1 MSDWKKRNE
10 DWRDEDE
17 LEEEE
22 ECECPWVDSKGKV
35 RETAYCQYLLE
46 KHPMMCLKQKLF
58 DQNGE
63 VDEDALLYEVH
74 SDLRD
79 FVLDNLAKKEKQVL
93 DALRIETYT
102 PEWKPQ
108 LDRIHL
114 QNGTYFLDERGFV
127 PEKELCL
134 NRLPVEYQP
143 DAPAPTKWLE
153 FLDGLLIPEDIL
165 TLQEYLGYLL
175 IPSTKAQKMLVMT
188 GKGGEG
194 KSRIGLLLKKLF
206 GEASHSES
214 ILRIETNRF
223 ASANLEYKLVMV
235 DDDLNMVAL
244 PETRNIKS
252 IVTAEDRLCIERK
265 NKQAVQG
272 LLYVRF
278 ICFGNGNLVAAHD
291 DSDGFWRRQIL
302 ITVKDRDP
310 ARVDNPFL
318 IEELSEERPGILLWM
333 LEGLHRLLANRYQF
347 TISERSIQNLEA
359 AMADSDNLTQ
369 FMQATAY
376 VRFKPDTEERSTYLY
391 RAYTKWCE
399 DNLESPVPQKKFSQF
414 LLKNAGKY
422 GLTFSK
428 HIFGLLLRVRSGRPL
443 HIYRPT
449 GCSSTGTAPGLE
461 KCKGDMPMTNVRKNS
476 AKLTREDLKIA
487 PESPTMKRQE
497 LAVPCEFSVRNSMVI
512 SDETS
517 DQTPAV
523 EPSNQTSKTVRHAPL
538 VYRVEEIAQLLA
550 ISNRA
555 AYNLCNTTKDF
566 KVIRL
571 GTSIR
576 VSKQS
581 FDDWFAA
588 V

>member
-1 MSDWKKRNE
+1 M
-10 DWRDEDE
+10 
-17 LEEEE
+17 
-22 ECECPWVDSKGKV
+22 
-35 RETAYCQYLLE
+35 
-46 KHPMMCLKQKLF
+46 
-58 DQNGE
+58 
-63 VDEDALLYEVH
+63 
-74 SDLRD
+74 
-79 FVLDNLAKKEKQVL
+79 
-93 DALRIETYT
+93 
-102 PEWKPQ
+102 
-108 LDRIHL
+108 
-114 QNGTYFLDERGFV
+114 
-127 PEKELCL
+127 
-134 NRLPVEYQP
+134 
-143 DAPAPTKWLE
+143 
-153 FLDGLLIPEDIL
+153 
-165 TLQEYLGYLL
+165 
-175 IPSTKAQKMLVMT
+175 
-188 GKGGEG
+188 
-194 KSRIGLLLKKLF
+194 
-206 GEASHSES
+206 
-214 ILRIETNRF
+214 
-223 ASANLEYKLVMV
+223 
-235 DDDLNMVAL
+235 
-244 PETRNIKS
+244 
-252 IVTAEDRLCIERK
+252 
-265 NKQAVQG
+265 
-272 LLYVRF
+272 
-278 ICFGNGNLVAAHD
+278 
-291 DSDGFWRRQIL
+291 
-302 ITVKDRDP
+302 KDCDP

-449 GCSSTGTAPGLE
+449 GCSSTGAAPGLE

-523 EPSNQTSKTVRHAPL
+523 EPSDQTSKTVRHAPL

>member
-1 MSDWKKRNE
+1 M
-10 DWRDEDE
+10 
-17 LEEEE
+17 
-22 ECECPWVDSKGKV
+22 
-35 RETAYCQYLLE
+35 
-46 KHPMMCLKQKLF
+46 
-58 DQNGE
+58 
-63 VDEDALLYEVH
+63 
-74 SDLRD
+74 
-79 FVLDNLAKKEKQVL
+79 
-93 DALRIETYT
+93 
-102 PEWKPQ
+102 
-108 LDRIHL
+108 
-114 QNGTYFLDERGFV
+114 
-127 PEKELCL
+127 
-134 NRLPVEYQP
+134 
-143 DAPAPTKWLE
+143 
-153 FLDGLLIPEDIL
+153 
-165 TLQEYLGYLL
+165 
-175 IPSTKAQKMLVMT
+175 
-188 GKGGEG
+188 
-194 KSRIGLLLKKLF
+194 
-206 GEASHSES
+206 
-214 ILRIETNRF
+214 
-223 ASANLEYKLVMV
+223 
-235 DDDLNMVAL
+235 
-244 PETRNIKS
+244 
-252 IVTAEDRLCIERK
+252 
-265 NKQAVQG
+265 
-272 LLYVRF
+272 
-278 ICFGNGNLVAAHD
+278 
-291 DSDGFWRRQIL
+291 
-302 ITVKDRDP
+302 KDRDP

-369 FMQATAY
+369 FMQASAY

-449 GCSSTGTAPGLE
+449 GCSSTGAAPGLE

-523 EPSNQTSKTVRHAPL
+523 EPSDQTSKTVRHAPL

>member
-1 MSDWKKRNE
+1 MSDWKKRND

-46 KHPMMCLKQKLF
+46 KHPMMRLKQKLF

-252 IVTAEDRLCIERK
+252 IATAEDRLCIERK

-291 DSDGFWRRQIL
+291 DSDGFNRKDSRFTYIRNSIFAICNPTNVANDINVGLRWRRQIL

-347 TISERSIQNLEA
+347 TISERSRRNLEA

-428 HIFGLLLRVRSGRPL
+428 HIEGK
-443 HIYRPT
+443 YR
-449 GCSSTGTAPGLE
+449 GFRGVC
-461 KCKGDMPMTNVRKNS
+461 VH
-476 AKLTREDLKIA
+476 
-487 PESPTMKRQE
+487 
-497 LAVPCEFSVRNSMVI
+497 
-512 SDETS
+512 
-517 DQTPAV
+517 PA
-523 EPSNQTSKTVRHAPL
+523 
-538 VYRVEEIAQLLA
+538 
-550 ISNRA
+550 
-555 AYNLCNTTKDF
+555 
-566 KVIRL
+566 
-571 GTSIR
+571 
-576 VSKQS
+576 
-581 FDDWFAA
+581 FAA
-588 V
+588 A

>member
-1 MSDWKKRNE
+1 MSDWKKRND

-291 DSDGFWRRQIL
+291 DSDEITKYEVSLRQDDD
-302 ITVKDRDP
+302 VKELKAKVQKQYEDAQTADP
-310 ARVDNPFL
+310 ALAAFL
-318 IEELSEERPGILLWM
+318 DGLGEDVTGSAETADGTTLVVTEDCNVRAAASSDAEVIGGLSAGTEVVKKGESGDWIQIDY
-333 LEGLHRLLANRYQF
+333 EG
-347 TISERSIQNLEA
+347 SE
-359 AMADSDNLTQ
+359 
-369 FMQATAY
+369 AY
-376 VRFKPDTEERSTYLY
+376 VHSSLLEEKTE
-391 RAYTKWCE
+391 
-399 DNLESPVPQKKFSQF
+399 
-414 LLKNAGKY
+414 
-422 GLTFSK
+422 
-428 HIFGLLLRVRSGRPL
+428 
-443 HIYRPT
+443 
-449 GCSSTGTAPGLE
+449 
-461 KCKGDMPMTNVRKNS
+461 
-476 AKLTREDLKIA
+476 
-487 PESPTMKRQE
+487 
-497 LAVPCEFSVRNSMVI
+497 
-512 SDETS
+512 
-517 DQTPAV
+517 
-523 EPSNQTSKTVRHAPL
+523 
-538 VYRVEEIAQLLA
+538 
-550 ISNRA
+550 
-555 AYNLCNTTKDF
+555 
-566 KVIRL
+566 
-571 GTSIR
+571 
-576 VSKQS
+576 
-581 FDDWFAA
+581 
-588 V
+588 

>member
-1 MSDWKKRNE
+1 M
-10 DWRDEDE
+10 
-17 LEEEE
+17 
-22 ECECPWVDSKGKV
+22 
-35 RETAYCQYLLE
+35 
-46 KHPMMCLKQKLF
+46 
-58 DQNGE
+58 
-63 VDEDALLYEVH
+63 
-74 SDLRD
+74 
-79 FVLDNLAKKEKQVL
+79 
-93 DALRIETYT
+93 
-102 PEWKPQ
+102 
-108 LDRIHL
+108 
-114 QNGTYFLDERGFV
+114 
-127 PEKELCL
+127 
-134 NRLPVEYQP
+134 
-143 DAPAPTKWLE
+143 
-153 FLDGLLIPEDIL
+153 
-165 TLQEYLGYLL
+165 
-175 IPSTKAQKMLVMT
+175 
-188 GKGGEG
+188 
-194 KSRIGLLLKKLF
+194 
-206 GEASHSES
+206 
-214 ILRIETNRF
+214 
-223 ASANLEYKLVMV
+223 
-235 DDDLNMVAL
+235 
-244 PETRNIKS
+244 
-252 IVTAEDRLCIERK
+252 
-265 NKQAVQG
+265 
-272 LLYVRF
+272 
-278 ICFGNGNLVAAHD
+278 
-291 DSDGFWRRQIL
+291 
-302 ITVKDRDP
+302 KDRDP

>member
-291 DSDGFWRRQIL
+291 DSDGFNRKDSRFTYIRNSIFAICNPTNVANDINVGLRWRRQIL
-302 ITVKDRDP
+302 IAVKDRDP

-428 HIFGLLLRVRSGRPL
+428 HIEGK
-443 HIYRPT
+443 YR
-449 GCSSTGTAPGLE
+449 GFRGVC
-461 KCKGDMPMTNVRKNS
+461 VH
-476 AKLTREDLKIA
+476 
-487 PESPTMKRQE
+487 
-497 LAVPCEFSVRNSMVI
+497 
-512 SDETS
+512 
-517 DQTPAV
+517 PA
-523 EPSNQTSKTVRHAPL
+523 
-538 VYRVEEIAQLLA
+538 
-550 ISNRA
+550 
-555 AYNLCNTTKDF
+555 
-566 KVIRL
+566 
-571 GTSIR
+571 
-576 VSKQS
+576 
-581 FDDWFAA
+581 FAA
-588 V
+588 A

>member
-22 ECECPWVDSKGKV
+22 ECKCPWVDSKGKV

-102 PEWKPQ
+102 PEWNPQ

-291 DSDGFWRRQIL
+291 DSDGFNRKDSRFTYIRNSIFAICNPTNVANDINVGLRWRRQIL
-302 ITVKDRDP
+302 IAVKDRDP

-347 TISERSIQNLEA
+347 TIGERSIQNLEA

-422 GLTFSK
+422 GLTFTK
-428 HIFGLLLRVRSGRPL
+428 HIEGKYRGFRGVCVR
-443 HIYRPT
+443 
-449 GCSSTGTAPGLE
+449 
-461 KCKGDMPMTNVRKNS
+461 
-476 AKLTREDLKIA
+476 
-487 PESPTMKRQE
+487 
-497 LAVPCEFSVRNSMVI
+497 
-512 SDETS
+512 
-517 DQTPAV
+517 PA
-523 EPSNQTSKTVRHAPL
+523 
-538 VYRVEEIAQLLA
+538 
-550 ISNRA
+550 
-555 AYNLCNTTKDF
+555 
-566 KVIRL
+566 
-571 GTSIR
+571 
-576 VSKQS
+576 
-581 FDDWFAA
+581 FAA
-588 V
+588 

>member
-114 QNGTYFLDERGFV
+114 QNGTYFLDERRFV

-291 DSDGFWRRQIL
+291 DSDGFNRKDSRFTYIRNSIFAICNPTNVANDINVGLRWRRQIL

-318 IEELSEERPGILLWM
+318 IEELSEELPGILLWM

-428 HIFGLLLRVRSGRPL
+428 HIEGK
-443 HIYRPT
+443 YR
-449 GCSSTGTAPGLE
+449 GFRGVC
-461 KCKGDMPMTNVRKNS
+461 VH
-476 AKLTREDLKIA
+476 
-487 PESPTMKRQE
+487 
-497 LAVPCEFSVRNSMVI
+497 
-512 SDETS
+512 
-517 DQTPAV
+517 PA
-523 EPSNQTSKTVRHAPL
+523 
-538 VYRVEEIAQLLA
+538 
-550 ISNRA
+550 
-555 AYNLCNTTKDF
+555 
-566 KVIRL
+566 
-571 GTSIR
+571 
-576 VSKQS
+576 
-581 FDDWFAA
+581 FAA
-588 V
+588 A

>member
-1 MSDWKKRNE
+1 
-10 DWRDEDE
+10 
-17 LEEEE
+17 
-22 ECECPWVDSKGKV
+22 
-35 RETAYCQYLLE
+35 
-46 KHPMMCLKQKLF
+46 MCKATF
-58 DQNGE
+58 IQN
-63 VDEDALLYEVH
+63 ANFL
-74 SDLRD
+74 
-79 FVLDNLAKKEKQVL
+79 
-93 DALRIETYT
+93 
-102 PEWKPQ
+102 
-108 LDRIHL
+108 
-114 QNGTYFLDERGFV
+114 LDERGFV

-318 IEELSEERPGILLWM
+318 IEELSEESPGILLWM

-369 FMQATAY
+369 FMQASAY

-428 HIFGLLLRVRSGRPL
+428 HIEGK
-443 HIYRPT
+443 YR
-449 GCSSTGTAPGLE
+449 GFRGVC
-461 KCKGDMPMTNVRKNS
+461 VH
-476 AKLTREDLKIA
+476 
-487 PESPTMKRQE
+487 
-497 LAVPCEFSVRNSMVI
+497 
-512 SDETS
+512 
-517 DQTPAV
+517 PA
-523 EPSNQTSKTVRHAPL
+523 
-538 VYRVEEIAQLLA
+538 
-550 ISNRA
+550 
-555 AYNLCNTTKDF
+555 
-566 KVIRL
+566 
-571 GTSIR
+571 
-576 VSKQS
+576 
-581 FDDWFAA
+581 FAA
-588 V
+588 A

>member
-114 QNGTYFLDERGFV
+114 QNGTYFLDERRFV

-291 DSDGFWRRQIL
+291 DSDGFNRKDSRFTYIRNSIFAICNPTNVANDINVGLRWRRQIL

-318 IEELSEERPGILLWM
+318 IEELSEELPGILLWM

-376 VRFKPDTEERSTYLY
+376 VRFKSDTEERSTYLY

-428 HIFGLLLRVRSGRPL
+428 HIEGK
-443 HIYRPT
+443 YR
-449 GCSSTGTAPGLE
+449 GFRGVC
-461 KCKGDMPMTNVRKNS
+461 VH
-476 AKLTREDLKIA
+476 
-487 PESPTMKRQE
+487 
-497 LAVPCEFSVRNSMVI
+497 
-512 SDETS
+512 
-517 DQTPAV
+517 PA
-523 EPSNQTSKTVRHAPL
+523 
-538 VYRVEEIAQLLA
+538 
-550 ISNRA
+550 
-555 AYNLCNTTKDF
+555 
-566 KVIRL
+566 
-571 GTSIR
+571 
-576 VSKQS
+576 
-581 FDDWFAA
+581 FAA
-588 V
+588 A